1 MKTLWG
7 IIKTF
12 MLFGTIFLFFMLA
25 GSCKTQRQATAI
37 PAPVVVENITEQQDS
52 IIEKHTEME
61 KEQTNTKEQTKESTT
76 EKVTIVVNT
85 EGDTIR
91 TDREKTTVID
101 HWLMMEN
108 IRLQAKIDSLIL
120 NQNLKEKI
128 EIPVPYPVEVKVER
142 EFTAW
147 EKFRL
152 SAFWWLLGGLVFS
165 TGIIFRKQ
173 LKNTAKNFL
182 TKFF

>member
-12 MLFGTIFLFFMLA
+12 LLFGTIFLFFMLA
-25 GSCKTQRQATAI
+25 VSCKTHRQATAV
-37 PAPVVVENITEQQDS
+37 PAPIVVENITEQQDS

-108 IRLQAKIDSLIL
+108 IRLKAKIDSLIL

-128 EIPVPYPVEVKVER
+128 EIPVPYPVEVEVER

-152 SAFWWLLGGLVFS
+152 KVFWWLMGGFTLSAVYN
-165 TGIIFRKQ
+165 FRKPI
-173 LKNTAKNFL
+173 K
-182 TKFF
+182 KFIGKFT